1 MKGLEIVK
9 AWNECKGTNFSRGSE
24 ENPSGLVRKIDGYV
38 ANFGED
44 LVTDYFSDMMLK
56 VDVSSDINSHTYY
69 HLIAAYKKEKEEE
82 QKKAQLTR
90 DSSVIGVLG
99 QELVKLMGTELAS
112 KTESIIKEKMDAY
125 VADKVICKVV
135 QIGDLPQVKMD
146 DVTHAKFEEV
156 LKFVAMDEPV
166 MMVGPAGTGKN
177 VIASQV
183 AKALGLEFYFSNAIT
198 QEYKLT
204 GFVDAMGNYQ
214 KTQFFDAFTKGGV
227 FLLDEIDA
235 SIPEALVIL
244 NCAIANRY
252 FDFPKVGRVYAHKD
266 FRVIACANTYG
277 TGASTEYVGRNQLDG
292 ASLNRF
298 AVEEINYD
306 PRIEEYVAR
315 GNKDVL
321 DFCREFRRIAMNNG
335 AHIIV
340 SYREISR
347 LSKMIDGA
355 HLDIKSAIKSCVLK
369 GLEND
374 SLRMICNDMTEV
386 AYKKFL
392 KELINNE

>member
-9 AWNECKGTNFSRGSE
+9 AWNECKHTNYSRGTTE
-24 ENPSGLVRKIDGYV
+24 CPSQLVRRIDALV
-38 ANFGED
+38 DDFGEE
-44 LVTDYFSDMMLK
+44 LVSEFFTDKML
-56 VDVSSDINSHTYY
+56 DEMSTSDINSYAYY
-69 HLIAAYKKEKEEE
+69 HEVASYRKSKEEE
-82 QKKAQLTR
+82 RRQREAVK
-90 DSSVIGVLG
+90 DSSAMAVLG
-99 QELVKLMGTELAS
+99 KELVALMGTELAS
-112 KTESIIKEKMDAY
+112 KIEGTIKERLDAY
-125 VADKVICKVV
+125 VSDKVLTKVV
-135 QIGDLPQVKMD
+135 QVSDLPAVKLD
-146 DVTHAKFEEV
+146 EVVHDKFETI

-166 MMVGPAGTGKN
+166 MLVGNAGTGKN

-214 KTQFFDAFTKGGV
+214 KTQFYDAFTKGGL
-227 FLLDEIDA
+227 FLLDEMDA
-235 SIPEALVIL
+235 SIPEALIIL

-298 AVEEINYD
+298 ALVEVGYD
-306 PRIEEYVAR
+306 PRIEEFSAH
-315 GNKDVL
+315 GNQDVL
-321 DFCREFRRIAMNNG
+321 DFCREFRRVANENG
-335 AHIIV
+335 THCIV

-347 LSKMIDGA
+347 LAKMIDGA
-355 HLDIKSAIKSCVLK
+355 HMKEIDAIKSCVVK
-369 GLEND
+369 GLEDD
-374 SLRMICNDMTEV
+374 SLRMICDGMHEV

-392 KELINNE
+392 KQLIK

>member
-9 AWNECKGTNFSRGSE
+9 AWNECKRTNFSKGTD
-24 ENPSGLVRKIDGYV
+24 ENPSQLVRRINGLADD
-38 ANFGED
+38 FGEE
-44 LVTDYFSDMMLK
+44 LVTDYFTELMLNEEI
-56 VDVSSDINSHTYY
+56 SSDINSHTYY
-69 HLIAAYKKEKEEE
+69 HLLAAYKKKVADEKKERDFM
-82 QKKAQLTR
+82 R
-90 DSSVIGVLG
+90 DSSVVAVLG
-99 QELVKLMGTELAS
+99 QELVKLMGTELAAQ
-112 KTESIIKEKMDAY
+112 TENIIKQRLDAY
-125 VADKVICKVV
+125 VSDKVITKVV
-135 QIGDLPQVKMD
+135 QIGDLPAVKLD
-146 DVTHAKFEEV
+146 EVTHDKFEEV
-156 LKFVAMDEPV
+156 LRFVAMDEPV
-166 MMVGPAGTGKN
+166 MLVGPAGTGKN
-177 VIASQV
+177 VIANQV

-214 KTQFFDAFTKGGV
+214 KTQFYDAFTKGGV

-235 SIPEALVIL
+235 SIPEALIIL

-298 AVEEINYD
+298 ALEEIGYD
-306 PRIEEYVAR
+306 PRIEEYSAH

-321 DFCREFRRIAMNNG
+321 DFCREFRRITDENG
-335 AHIIV
+335 THCIV

-355 HLDIKSAIKSCVLK
+355 HMNEVSAIKSCVVK
-369 GLEND
+369 GLEKD
-374 SLRMICNDMTEV
+374 TLRMIYNSMKDIT
-386 AYKKFL
+386 YKKFL
-392 KELINNE
+392 KELINN

>member
-1 MKGLEIVK
+1 MNGYEIVK
-9 AWNECKGTNFSRGSE
+9 AWNECKKTNFSRGSE
-24 ENPSGLVRKIDGYV
+24 EQPSVLVTKIDSLIRD
-38 ANFGED
+38 FGEEI
-44 LVTDYFSDMMLK
+44 VTDYFTELMIDESSSSIISNYVYYHKLAAFKKK
-56 VDVSSDINSHTYY
+56 VDDE
-69 HLIAAYKKEKEEE
+69 KKQED
-82 QKKAQLTR
+82 LVR

-112 KTESIIKEKMDAY
+112 ATENIIKERLDAY
-125 VADKVICKVV
+125 VSNKVICKVV
-135 QIGDLPQVKMD
+135 QIGDLPPVKMD
-146 DVTHAKFEEV
+146 EVTHDKFETI

-166 MMVGPAGTGKN
+166 MLVGSAGTGKN

-214 KTQFFDAFTKGGV
+214 KTQFYDAFTKGGL
-227 FLLDEIDA
+227 FLLDEMDA
-235 SIPEALVIL
+235 SIPEALIIL

-298 AVEEINYD
+298 ALVEVGYD
-306 PRIEEYVAR
+306 PRIEEFSAR

-321 DFCREFRRIAMNNG
+321 DFCREFRRVADENG
-335 AHIIV
+335 AHCIV
-340 SYREISR
+340 SYRDISR

-355 HLDIKSAIKSCVLK
+355 HLDVCSAIKSCVVK
-369 GLEND
+369 GLEKD
-374 SLRMICNDMTEV
+374 TLRMICNSMREIT
-386 AYKKFL
+386 YKKFL
-392 KELINNE
+392 KELINN